1 MLDFNKYDDASLIHN
16 YEGFIDKLG
25 NFYKVCHR
33 NKSKNADTHN
43 VWAEAYMKEKF
54 GVINL
59 ETLQVTS
66 LFNISQLNSPSEI
79 LINCHGFVYY
89 SHDPIYHKPII
100 KIPNPK
106 VAKYKVTEEQLNMLF
121 LIMIYN
127 NENTNIPILFGEEDV
142 YSYCGM
148 EEDLDKKIK

>member
-33 NKSKNADTHN
+33 KDSKNRDSHN
-43 VWAEAYMKEKF
+43 VWAESYLKNKF
-54 GVINL
+54 KDNYL
-59 ETLQVTS
+59 ELD
-66 LFNISQLNSPSEI
+66 LKKNQLNSTAEI
-79 LINCHGFVYY
+79 LINVYGFVYY
-89 SHDPIYHKPII
+89 SHDPIYYKPIL

-106 VAKYKVTEEQLNMLF
+106 IAKQKVTKEQLDMLF
-121 LIMIYN
+121 MIMTYN
-127 NENTNIPILFGEEDV
+127 NENTNIPILFGEENV

-148 EEDLDKKIK
+148 EDDKGGKKK